1 MPGTEEKDMNFTQG
15 TRGIIRA
22 LAIVVSVALPL
33 AAITISEADARVGGG
48 GSSGSRGSRTYS
60 APPSTTTAPGAAQ
73 PMNRSFTQPGTPGV
87 GAPAAAGAA
96 SKGGFFN
103 RPGMGMLGGL
113 AAGFLGAGLL
123 GMLFGGGL
131 FSGLGSLSSIIG
143 LLLQVGLIIIVVR
156 LAMSWWQRRH
166 TPASAYATGPAATG
180 GPGGPTEGPGAQ
192 TSFRSGMGF
201 GLGSGSAPLEIG
213 PTDYE
218 AFERLLGE
226 VQAAWSNEDVEK
238 LHTLATPEM
247 VSYFSKDLEEN
258 KTRNDVNK
266 VSDVKL
272 LQGDL
277 AEAWREGETDYAS
290 VAMRFS
296 LVDKTLE
303 RGTGR
308 VVAGSDTPVEATE
321 VWTFARRR
329 GGNWE
334 LSAIQQTN

>member
-1 MPGTEEKDMNFTQG
+1 MKFTQRA
-15 TRGIIRA
+15 RGIVQ
-22 LAIVVSVALPL
+22 AIAVVLSLALPL
-33 AAITISEADARVGGG
+33 MLAMSSADARIGGG
-48 GSSGSRGSRTYS
+48 VSSGSRGARTFS
-60 APPSTTTAPGAAQ
+60 APPSTSTAPGMAQ
-73 PMNRSFTQPGTPGV
+73 PFNRTMTQPGSPGGF
-87 GAPAAAGAA
+87 GAPAAR
-96 SKGGFFN
+96 GGFFN

-123 GMLFGGGL
+123 GMLFGGGM
-131 FSGLGSLSSIIG
+131 FGGLGGLSSIFG
-143 LLLQVGLIIIVVR
+143 LILQIGLIIIVVR

-166 TPASAYATGPAATG
+166 TPAAAYAGGPDVGPAA
-180 GPGGPTEGPGAQ
+180 AQ
-192 TSFRSGMGF
+192 SSFRSGMGF
-201 GLGSGSAPLEIG
+201 GLGSGSTPLEIL
-213 PTDYE
+213 PADYE

-226 VQAAWSNEDVEK
+226 IQGAWSDEDVAK
-238 LHTLATPEM
+238 LNTLATPEM
-247 VSYFSKDLEEN
+247 VSYFTMDLEQN
-258 KTRNDVNK
+258 KAQNDVNK
-266 VSDVKL
+266 VSNVKL

-308 VVAGSDTPVEATE
+308 LVAGSDTPIEATE

>member
-1 MPGTEEKDMNFTQG
+1 MNFSQG
-15 TRGIIRA
+15 TRGIIRT
-22 LAIVVSVALPL
+22 LAIVLSVALPL
-33 AAITISEADARVGGG
+33 AITISEADARVGGG
-48 GSSGSRGSRTYS
+48 GNSGSRGSRTYS
-60 APPSTTTAPGAAQ
+60 APPSTTTAPGTAQ
-73 PMNRSFTQPGTPGV
+73 PMNRSFTQPGTPNV
-87 GAPAAAGAA
+87 GTPAAGAA
-96 SKGGFFN
+96 NKGGFFN

-143 LLLQVGLIIIVVR
+143 LLLQIALIVIVVR

-166 TPASAYATGPAATG
+166 TPASAYAGGPA
-180 GPGGPTEGPGAQ
+180 EGPGAQ
-192 TSFRSGMGF
+192 TSFRTGLSGF
-201 GLGSGSAPLEIG
+201 GLGSSQPALEIQ
-213 PTDYE
+213 PADYE

-258 KTRNDVNK
+258 KARNDINK

-303 RGTGR
+303 RTTGR
-308 VVAGSDTPVEATE
+308 LVAGSETPIEATE

-329 GGNWE
+329 GGDWE
-334 LSAIQQTN
+334 LSAIQQTS